1 VGASYFHEIMRPID
15 STPYRADIDGL
26 RAIAVLS
33 VIIFHAFPAFLQGG
47 FVGVDIFFVISG
59 FLITSIIL
67 KQAALNTFSL
77 SHFYANRIRRIFPA
91 LLLVLLFSLSV
102 GWISLTADEYKQLGL
117 HTAGGALFIDN
128 FIFWRESGYFDNPAA
143 TKPLLHL
150 WSLAIEE
157 QFYLVWPLVLLFLS
171 KFGRSFAHFFTILI
185 LASLAYSAWIADVNP
200 TADFFSPL
208 TRAWE
213 LLLGGLLAHAL
224 LNNFVLSK
232 SQQSIASFAGLL
244 LIVIALLLINEAS
257 AFPGLWALL
266 PTLGALLL
274 IWSKDSYVNQKI
286 LAHPVLVAIGL
297 MSYPLYLW
305 HWPLLIFARIFEG
318 ETPTVF
324 IRALLLLASFIL
336 AWATY
341 QLIEKP
347 IRFSKRSTWLIATLS
362 ILMLITFA
370 AGLTVKDNRGFKF
383 RNQHQFNADPA
394 TMVIGAD
401 RVSHKRGCGLEHLS
415 KEKIEWCTHDNKQAI
430 PNFVVLGDSKG
441 EALFFGLSRESNHDE
456 SWMMIGPVNLLSGYS
471 EGLAKLAMDRI
482 TKDPAIKTVVL
493 HNALRGFTALNQ
505 KTGLIDYAVTQEKI
519 TTWVNAYSSAIETL
533 QKAGKRVVFVIDNP
547 TLPDPSSC
555 ISGDM
560 TPFAWLN
567 KFIYRNVNPY
577 CTVQYTDHIAGTAP
591 YQNFVKQLQEANST
605 LFVFDPLQQLCDIPN
620 NICTYAENR
629 NFLYSYGD
637 HISDYAGSK
646 IAKELLPL
654 IRKQK

>member
-1 VGASYFHEIMRPID
+1 MKPLD

-33 VIIFHAFPAFLQGG
+33 VVIFHAFPTFLQGG

-67 KQAALNTFSL
+67 KQVAVNTFSL

-91 LLLVLLFSLSV
+91 LLLVLIFCLV
-102 GWISLTADEYKQLGL
+102 IGWFSLTADEYKQLGF
-117 HTAGGALFIDN
+117 HAAGGALFIDN
-128 FIFWRESGYFDNPAA
+128 FIFWRESGYFDNPAE

-157 QFYLVWPLVLLFLS
+157 QFYLVWPLVLVFILRYTKAVARVFM
-171 KFGRSFAHFFTILI
+171 ILI
-185 LASLAYSAWIADVNP
+185 LTSLAYSAWKVGVNP
-200 TADFFSPL
+200 ITDFFSPL

-213 LLLGGLLAHAL
+213 LLLGGLLAYAL
-224 LNNFVLSK
+224 FKNVTLK
-232 SQQSIASFAGLL
+232 TSQGNIASMAGLL
-244 LIVIALLLINEAS
+244 LIASAILLINKAS
-257 AFPGLWALL
+257 AFPGLWAIL
-266 PTLGALLL
+266 PTLGAMLL
-274 IWSKDSYVNQKI
+274 IWAKDSYINQKI
-286 LAHPVLVAIGL
+286 LAHPLLVGIGL
-297 MSYPLYLW
+297 ISYPLYLW

-324 IRALLLLASFIL
+324 IRVALVLVSVIL

-341 QLIEKP
+341 QFIEKP
-347 IRFSKRSTWLIATLS
+347 IRFSKRSKWLIATLC

-370 AGLTVKDNRGFKF
+370 AGVVVKNNRGFKF

-401 RVSHKRGCGLEHLS
+401 RDSHKRGCGIEHLT
-415 KEKIEWCTHDNKQAI
+415 KEKIEWCTNDNKQTI
-430 PNFVVLGDSKG
+430 QNFVVLGDSKG
-441 EALFFGLSRESNHDE
+441 EALFFGLSRESHSNE

-471 EGLAKLAMDRI
+471 EGLAKLAMDRV
-482 TKDPAIKTVVL
+482 TADPAVKTVVL
-493 HNALRGFTALNQ
+493 HNALRGFTGLNQ
-505 KTGLIDYAVTQEKI
+505 TTGLIDYEVTQEKI
-519 TTWVNAYSSAIETL
+519 TTWVNAYSNAIQTL
-533 QKAGKRVVFVIDNP
+533 EKSGKQVVFVIDNP

-567 KFIYRNVNPY
+567 KFIYRNVNPH
-577 CTVQYTDHIAGTAP
+577 CSVQHSDHIKGTAP
-591 YQNFVKQLQEANST
+591 YQTFIKQLQESNPS
-605 LFVFDPLQQLCDIPN
+605 LIVFDPLQQLCDIPN

-629 NFLYSYGD
+629 TFLYSYGD
-637 HISDYAGSK
+637 HISDYAASK
-646 IAKELLPL
+646 IARALLPL
-654 IRKQK
+654 LHKQK

>member
-1 VGASYFHEIMRPID
+1 MKPLD
-15 STPYRADIDGL
+15 SSPYRADIDGL

-33 VIIFHAFPAFLQGG
+33 VVLFHAYPSFLQGG

-59 FLITSIIL
+59 FLITGIIL
-67 KQAALNTFSL
+67 KQTLINSFSL

-91 LLLVLLFSLSV
+91 LLLVLIFSLAI
-102 GWISLTADEYKQLGL
+102 GWVSLTADEYKQLGF
-117 HTAGGALFIDN
+117 HAAGGALFIDN
-128 FIFWRESGYFDNPAA
+128 FIFWRESGYFDNPAE

-157 QFYLVWPLVLLFLS
+157 QFYLFWPLILLCLLRTTKAVVHIFIV
-171 KFGRSFAHFFTILI
+171 FIMT
-185 LASLAYSAWIADVNP
+185 SLAYSAWKIGVNP

-213 LLLGGLLAHAL
+213 LLLGGLLAYAFH
-224 LNNFVLSK
+224 LNITLEK
-232 SQQSIASFAGLL
+232 SQQNIASAAGLL
-244 LIVIALLLINEAS
+244 LITSAILLINKTN

-266 PTLGALLL
+266 PTLGAVLL
-274 IWSKDSYVNQKI
+274 IWGKDSYINQKI
-286 LAHPVLVAIGL
+286 LAHPLLVAIGL
-297 MSYPLYLW
+297 ISYPLYLW

-318 ETPTVF
+318 ETPTVL
-324 IRALLLLASFIL
+324 IRGLLLLASVIL

-341 QLIEKP
+341 QFIEKP
-347 IRFSKRSTWLIATLS
+347 IRFSKRSKWIIATLS
-362 ILMLITFA
+362 ILMLIAFA
-370 AGLTVKDNRGFKF
+370 AGVAVKNNRGFKF
-383 RNQHQFNADPA
+383 RNQHKFNADPA

-401 RVSHKRGCGLEHLS
+401 RDTNKQGCGLEHLT

-430 PNFVVLGDSKG
+430 QNFVVLGDSKG
-441 EALFFGLSRESNHDE
+441 EALFFGLSRESNSNE
-456 SWMMIGPVNLLSGYS
+456 SWMMIGPVNLLQGAS
-471 EGLAKLAMDRI
+471 EGLAKLAMERVTTDSS
-482 TKDPAIKTVVL
+482 IKTVVL
-493 HNALRGFTALNQ
+493 HNALRGFTPLNQ
-505 KTGLIDYAVTQEKI
+505 TTGFIDNPITSEKI
-519 TTWVNAYSSAIETL
+519 TTWVNAYSKAIAALEES
-533 QKAGKRVVFVIDNP
+533 GKRVVFVIDNP

-577 CTVQYTDHIAGTAP
+577 CTVQYSDHIKGTAP
-591 YQNFVKQLQEANST
+591 YQEFLKHLQAANPS
-605 LFVFDPLQQLCDIPN
+605 LVVFDPLPELCDIPN
-620 NICTYAENR
+620 NICTYAEGG

-646 IAKELLPL
+646 IARELLPL

>member
-1 VGASYFHEIMRPID
+1 MKPLD

-33 VIIFHAFPAFLQGG
+33 VVIFHAFPTFLQGG

-67 KQAALNTFSL
+67 KQATLNTFSL

-91 LLLVLLFSLSV
+91 LLLVLIFSLV
-102 GWISLTADEYKQLGL
+102 LGWFSLTADEYKQLGF
-117 HTAGGALFIDN
+117 HAAGGALFIDN
-128 FIFWRESGYFDNPAA
+128 FVFWRESGYFDNPAE

-157 QFYLVWPLVLLFLS
+157 QFYLAWPLVLLFLL
-171 KFGRSFAHFFTILI
+171 KFTKAVGRALVILI
-185 LASLAYSAWIADVNP
+185 LISLTYSAWKVGVNP
-200 TADFFSPL
+200 IADFFSPL

-213 LLLGGLLAHAL
+213 LLLGGLLAYAL
-224 LNNFVLSK
+224 LKNITLK
-232 SQQSIASFAGLL
+232 KPQQEIASAAGLL
-244 LIVIALLLINEAS
+244 LIASAILLINKTR

-266 PTLGALLL
+266 PTLGAVLL
-274 IWSKDSYVNQKI
+274 IWARDSYINQKI
-286 LAHPVLVAIGL
+286 LAHPVLVAVGL
-297 MSYPLYLW
+297 ISYPLYLW

-318 ETPTVF
+318 ETPAIGV
-324 IRALLLLASFIL
+324 RALLLLTSLGL

-341 QLIEKP
+341 QFIEKP
-347 IRFSKRSTWLIATLS
+347 IRFSKRSKWLIWTLS
-362 ILMLITFA
+362 ILMLITFT
-370 AGLTVKDNRGFKF
+370 AGVAVKNNRGFKF

-401 RVSHKRGCGLEHLS
+401 RDSHKRGCGLEHLT
-415 KEKIEWCTHDNKQAI
+415 KEKIEWCTNDNKQAI
-430 PNFVVLGDSKG
+430 QNFVVLGDSKG
-441 EALFFGLSRESNHDE
+441 EALFFGLSRESHSDE
-456 SWMMIGPVNLLSGYS
+456 SWMMIGPVNLVSGYS
-471 EGLAKLAMDRI
+471 EGLAKLAVDRV
-482 TKDPAIKTVVL
+482 TADPAIKTVVL
-493 HNALRGFTALNQ
+493 HNALRGLTPLNQ
-505 KTGLIDYAVTQEKI
+505 TTGLIDYAVTSEKI
-519 TTWVNAYSSAIETL
+519 SEWVTAYSRAIQTFE
-533 QKAGKRVVFVIDNP
+533 KSGKRVIFVIDNP

-567 KFIYRNVNPY
+567 KFIYRNVNPN
-577 CTVQYTDHIAGTAP
+577 CTVQYSDHIKGTAP
-591 YQNFVKQLQEANST
+591 YQTFLKQLKDANPSVI
-605 LFVFDPLQQLCDIPN
+605 VFDPLQQLCDITN

-629 NFLYSYGD
+629 IFLYSYGD

-646 IAKELLPL
+646 IARELLPL